1 MTSKER
7 PPVTV
12 QRSVKKR
19 SSKAAADN
27 SASTKSKTSGSS
39 GKGGAKSPAKVSTRS
54 RSKESTV
61 TERTAAKQST
71 VKRGRSGVRSKKPL
85 TIVTPTER
93 ERMIAEAAYYLAE
106 QRGFVQGTELDDWLN
121 AESAVEALL
130 RGD

>member
-1 MTSKER
+1 M
-7 PPVTV
+7 
-12 QRSVKKR
+12 
-19 SSKAAADN
+19 
-27 SASTKSKTSGSS
+27 
-39 GKGGAKSPAKVSTRS
+39 
-54 RSKESTV
+54 
-61 TERTAAKQST
+61 
-71 VKRGRSGVRSKKPL
+71 